1 MINNGLTQARE
12 VSAPSTNGMVC
23 IRLHTMKTA
32 IDLSST
38 AALFE
43 APRHVSPRGTVRPDR
58 VRLGRRLPDPVAL
71 HDMADED
78 LFQRYTSGNEDGFR
92 VLMERYQPRIQGFL
106 RKRLNDEERVADL
119 TQDTF
124 LRIHRARES
133 YDPARKF
140 STWIHTIAN
149 NLLKNEFRNRS
160 RRRETAFSELRPDAS
175 ASGAPARPVEF
186 ASNAADPSREAYRSE
201 LRDAIDA
208 AIEKMDEH
216 HRIPFVMREVEDRTY
231 EEIAEEIGIPVG
243 TVKSRLN
250 RARNSFRMLL
260 PVPV

>member
-1 MINNGLTQARE
+1 
-12 VSAPSTNGMVC
+12 
-23 IRLHTMKTA
+23 MKTA
-32 IDLSST
+32 IDLKSV
-38 AALFE
+38 AAQFDAVQHPAGRGVL
-43 APRHVSPRGTVRPDR
+43 RSVSEPGQK
-58 VRLGRRLPDPVAL
+58 VAL
-71 HDMADED
+71 AELSDEQ
-78 LFQRYTSGNEDGFR
+78 LFQRYTQGDADGFR
-92 VLMERYQPRIQGFL
+92 VLVDRYQPRIQGFL
-106 RKRLNDEERVADL
+106 RKRLNDEERVEDL

-124 LRIHRARES
+124 LRIHRARDS

-160 RRRETAFSELRPDAS
+160 RRRETTFSELRPETAS
-175 ASGAPARPVEF
+175 NGAVSRPVEF
-186 ASNAADPSREAYRSE
+186 AATGHNPEREAYRRE
-201 LRDAIDA
+201 LREAIDT
-208 AIEKMDEH
+208 AIGRMDEH

-231 EEIAEEIGIPVG
+231 EEIAEQIGIPVG

>member
-1 MINNGLTQARE
+1 
-12 VSAPSTNGMVC
+12 
-23 IRLHTMKTA
+23 MKTA
-32 IDLSST
+32 IDLSS
-38 AALFE
+38 AAAQFD
-43 APRHVSPRGTVRPDR
+43 AAQHASVRG
-58 VRLGRRLPDPVAL
+58 VRLPSAPGAQAGKATPLVEL
-71 HDMADED
+71 TDEQ
-78 LFQRYTSGNEDGFR
+78 LFTRYTEGDGDGFR
-92 VLMERYQPRIQGFL
+92 VLVERYQPRIQGFL
-106 RKRLNDEERVADL
+106 RKRLNDEERVEDL

-133 YDPARKF
+133 YDPSRKF

-160 RRRETAFSELRPDAS
+160 RRRETTFSELRPEVS
-175 ASGAPARPVEF
+175 SSGAPSRPVEF
-186 ASNAADPSREAYRSE
+186 AATGHSPEREAYRRE
-201 LRDAIDA
+201 LREAIDT
-208 AIEKMDEH
+208 AIERMDEH

>member
-1 MINNGLTQARE
+1 
-12 VSAPSTNGMVC
+12 
-23 IRLHTMKTA
+23 MKTA
-32 IDLSST
+32 IDLRR
-38 AALFE
+38 AAAQFAAVQG
-43 APRHVSPRGTVRPDR
+43 APERMRPLADGR
-58 VRLGRRLPDPVAL
+58 PLLGDLS
-71 HDMADED
+71 DEQ
-78 LFQRYTSGNEDGFR
+78 LFQRYTEGDDAGFR
-92 VLMERYQPRIQGFL
+92 ELVQRYEPRIQGFL
-106 RKRLNDEERVADL
+106 RKRLNDEERVEDL

-133 YDPARKF
+133 YDPSRKF

-160 RRRETAFSELRPDAS
+160 RRRETTFSELRPETTP
-175 ASGAPARPVEF
+175 SGAPARPVEF
-186 ASNAADPSREAYRSE
+186 ATGGLDPEREAYRSE
-201 LRDAIDA
+201 LREAIDT
-208 AIEKMDEH
+208 AIGRMDEH

>member
-1 MINNGLTQARE
+1 
-12 VSAPSTNGMVC
+12 
-23 IRLHTMKTA
+23 MKTA
-32 IDLSST
+32 IDLKS
-38 AALFE
+38 AAAQFDAAQHPAGRGVL
-43 APRHVSPRGTVRPDR
+43 RSVSKPGQ
-58 VRLGRRLPDPVAL
+58 GIAL
-71 HDMADED
+71 AELSDEQ
-78 LFQRYTSGNEDGFR
+78 LFQRYTQGDADGFR
-92 VLMERYQPRIQGFL
+92 VLVDRYQPRIQGFL
-106 RKRLNDEERVADL
+106 RKRLNDEERVEDL

-124 LRIHRARES
+124 LRIHRARDS

-160 RRRETAFSELRPDAS
+160 RRRETTFSELRPETGS
-175 ASGAPARPVEF
+175 NGAVSRPVEF
-186 ASNAADPSREAYRSE
+186 AATGHNPEREAYRRE
-201 LRDAIDA
+201 LREAIDA
-208 AIEKMDEH
+208 AIERMDEH

-231 EEIAEEIGIPVG
+231 EEIAEQIGIPVG

>member
-1 MINNGLTQARE
+1 
-12 VSAPSTNGMVC
+12 
-23 IRLHTMKTA
+23 MKTA
-32 IDLSST
+32 IDLRST

-43 APRHVSPRGTVRPDR
+43 APPHPAARARVRAAGVRPGVRPPDR
-58 VRLGRRLPDPVAL
+58 AELNA
-71 HDMADED
+71 MADED
-78 LFQRYTSGNEDGFR
+78 LFQHYTNGSEDGFR
-92 VLMERYQPRIQGFL
+92 VLMERYEPRIQGFL

-133 YDPARKF
+133 YDPSRKF

-201 LRDAIDA
+201 LRSAIDA

>member
-1 MINNGLTQARE
+1 
-12 VSAPSTNGMVC
+12 
-23 IRLHTMKTA
+23 MKTA
-32 IDLSST
+32 IDLSRP
-38 AALFE
+38 AALFGPP
-43 APRHVSPRGTVRPDR
+43 ATARADRGVRP
-58 VRLGRRLPDPVAL
+58 GRAPAEELS
-71 HDMADED
+71 DEE
-78 LFQRYTSGNEDGFR
+78 LFQRYTQGDDRGFR
-92 VLMERYQPRIQGFL
+92 ELVERYQPRIQGFL
-106 RKRLNDEERVADL
+106 RKRLNDEERVEDL

-133 YDPARKF
+133 YDPSRKF

-160 RRRETAFSELRPDAS
+160 RRRETSFSDLRPETSPGGGAS
-175 ASGAPARPVEF
+175 RPVEF
-186 ASNAADPSREAYRSE
+186 ATGGADPEREAYRSE
-201 LRDAIDA
+201 LRTAIDQ

>member
-1 MINNGLTQARE
+1 MKMATDHPTAEELRRALDGQANRGMRPVRAVAGRITFQDLT
-12 VSAPSTNGMVC
+12 
-23 IRLHTMKTA
+23 
-32 IDLSST
+32 
-38 AALFE
+38 
-43 APRHVSPRGTVRPDR
+43 
-58 VRLGRRLPDPVAL
+58 
-71 HDMADED
+71 DEE
-78 LFQRYTSGNEDGFR
+78 LFQRYTDGDSEGFR
-92 VLMERYQPRIQGFL
+92 LLVERYEPRIQGFL
-106 RKRLNDEERVADL
+106 RKRLNDEERVQDL

-160 RRRETAFSELRPDAS
+160 RRRETTFSEIRPDSSPA
-175 ASGAPARPVEF
+175 GAPSRPVEF
-186 ASNAADPSREAYRSE
+186 PAAGVDPERDAYRSE
-201 LRDAIDA
+201 LREAIDT
-208 AIEKMDEH
+208 AIERMDEH

-231 EEIAEEIGIPVG
+231 EEIAEAIGIPVG

-250 RARNSFRMLL
+250 RARNAFRMLL

>member
-1 MINNGLTQARE
+1 
-12 VSAPSTNGMVC
+12 
-23 IRLHTMKTA
+23 MKTA
-32 IDLSST
+32 IDLKS
-38 AALFE
+38 AAAQFDAVQHPASRGVL
-43 APRHVSPRGTVRPDR
+43 RSVSEPGQK
-58 VRLGRRLPDPVAL
+58 VAL
-71 HDMADED
+71 AELSDEQ
-78 LFQRYTSGNEDGFR
+78 LFQRYTQGDADGFR
-92 VLMERYQPRIQGFL
+92 VLVDRYQPRIQGFL
-106 RKRLNDEERVADL
+106 RKRLNDEERVEDL

-124 LRIHRARES
+124 LRIHRARDS

-160 RRRETAFSELRPDAS
+160 RRRETTFSELRPETAS
-175 ASGAPARPVEF
+175 NGAVSRPVEF
-186 ASNAADPSREAYRSE
+186 AATGHNPEREAYRRE
-201 LRDAIDA
+201 LREAIDA
-208 AIEKMDEH
+208 AIERMDEH

-231 EEIAEEIGIPVG
+231 EEIAEQIGIPVG

>member
-1 MINNGLTQARE
+1 
-12 VSAPSTNGMVC
+12 
-23 IRLHTMKTA
+23 MKTA
-32 IDLSST
+32 IDLST
-38 AALFE
+38 AAAQFD
-43 APRHVSPRGTVRPDR
+43 AAQHAATRG
-58 VRLGRRLPDPVAL
+58 VRLSGVERGVGELPLRDL
-71 HDMADED
+71 SDEQ
-78 LFQRYTSGNEDGFR
+78 LFQRYTDGDGEGFR
-92 VLMERYQPRIQGFL
+92 LLVERYQPRIQGFL
-106 RKRLNDEERVADL
+106 RKRLNDEERVEDL

-124 LRIHRARES
+124 LRIHRARDS

-160 RRRETAFSELRPDAS
+160 RRRETTFSELRPETS
-175 ASGAPARPVEF
+175 SNGAPSRPVEF
-186 ASNAADPSREAYRSE
+186 AAGGHSPEREAYRRE
-201 LRDAIDA
+201 LREAIDT
-208 AIEKMDEH
+208 AIERMDEH

>member
-1 MINNGLTQARE
+1 MRAVMYIG
-12 VSAPSTNGMVC
+12 C
-23 IRLHTMKTA
+23 MKTA
-32 IDLSST
+32 IDLSKT

-43 APRHVSPRGTVRPDR
+43 VPQPRPRMRGVRPSASPRVSKD
-58 VRLGRRLPDPVAL
+58 AL
-71 HDMADED
+71 TAMADEE
-78 LFQRYTSGNEDGFR
+78 LFQRYTDGDEGGFT
-92 VLMERYQPRIQGFL
+92 VLVNRYEPRIQGFL

-133 YDPARKF
+133 YDPGRKF

-160 RRRETAFSELRPDAS
+160 RRRETAFSEMRPETTS
-175 ASGAPARPVEF
+175 SGAPSRPLEF
-186 ASNAADPSREAYRSE
+186 ASGGADPSREAYRSE
-201 LRDAIDA
+201 LREAIDT
-208 AIEKMDEH
+208 AISRMDEH

-231 EEIAEEIGIPVG
+231 EEIAGEIGIPVG

-250 RARNSFRMLL
+250 RARNSFRTLL